1 MSTINLKAHFDGT
14 SIQLDEP
21 FDLPQNVPLLV
32 TVLTPTDLEAPSGG
46 WAELS
51 ASALARA
58 YGDDEPEYS
67 QSDLVP

>member
-21 FDLPQNVPLLV
+21 FDLPKNVPLLV
-32 TVLTPTDLEAPSGG
+32 TVLTPTDMKAPLSG
-46 WAELS
+46 WAEFG

-67 QSDLVP
+67 QSDVLP